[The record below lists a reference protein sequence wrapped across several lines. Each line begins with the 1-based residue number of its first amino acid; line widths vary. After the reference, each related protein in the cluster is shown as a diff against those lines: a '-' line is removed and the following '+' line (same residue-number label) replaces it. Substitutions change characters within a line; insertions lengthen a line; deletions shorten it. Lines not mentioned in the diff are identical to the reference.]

1 MAVGEFCV
9 IVSASSCAACRH
21 VPSATVRSCQAGT
34 TTSESSTQI
43 GRANSRHVSAVAST
57 TSTQDSGLFSQLL
70 HRIHMVRLPDPL
82 AQLMAHDVARDAIQP
97 RARHGVATDN
107 FEQAVLTRCLYPQ
120 ARVLR
125 NLLVLTDA
133 EYFEPDLEL
142 IRATGQL
149 TRASGFAAEV
159 SEYNY
164 HAGNSGRLRR
174 EWKLRLSVTR
184 LRALVLDT
192 LGADAPEKLCKTR

>member
-1 MAVGEFCV
+1 MKKTLAELFC
-9 IVSASSCAACRH
+9 
-21 VPSATVRSCQAGT
+21 
-34 TTSESSTQI
+34 
-43 GRANSRHVSAVAST
+43 
-57 TSTQDSGLFSQLL
+57 
-70 HRIHMVRLPDPL
+70 
-82 AQLMAHDVARDAIQP
+82 
-97 RARHGVATDN
+97 ARHGVPTEN

-192 LGADAPEKLCKTR
+192 LGAEESHAESMAPFAVSGLSAGADVQPVLSGNRK